1 MLELDPAITVGN
13 REVQLFIRA
22 EIDERDVVDGAGD
35 GRAVD
40 DVDRQRSR
48 ETFVA
53 AGEALV
59 HRHVRGRR
67 PGDAKGGP
75 DRRGVQRERI
85 VRAGLALRKGARAR
99 GEENDGRSREGPS
112 EETHIPN
119 NVHDDTIVAVRPMR
133 RADIDAF
140 AAWAR
145 HTDPLFHHYN
155 LPALTPEG
163 AGELW
168 AFLSGSPAVRRPY
181 AGFAGDRLVATLVVR
196 GMDPAAASGELGIML
211 DPAFIGRGLGR
222 RILGAF
228 VTVLANEGFRRLHLE
243 VAGYNRRAIAAY
255 LANGFTAC
263 DEYWADPEPGID
275 IEALLDGPAADTV
288 SENVRLEPDG
298 HYRARTIRM
307 ERRLNQQ
314 MKDDPPT

>member
-1 MLELDPAITVGN
+1 MFEHRGAGAI
-13 REVQLFIRA
+13 RDRQVQLLIGA
-22 EIDERDVVDGAGD
+22 QLGERNVVDRAGD
-35 GRAVD
+35 GGPVD
-40 DVDRQRSR
+40 DVDRERAR

-53 AGEALV
+53 ADKPFGHGHAC
-59 HRHVRGRR
+59 GRR
-67 PGDAKGGP
+67 SGDTKGGGGCRTV
-75 DRRGVQRERI
+75 DGERI
-85 VRAGLALRKGARAR
+85 VRAVLTLRKGGRAR

-112 EETHIPN
+112 EETHISN
-119 NVHDDTIVAVRPMR
+119 NAPDEAIVAIRPMR
-133 RADIDAF
+133 RPDVDAF

-145 HTDPLFHHYN
+145 HSDPLFHHYN
-155 LPALTPEG
+155 PPVLTPAG
-163 AGELW
+163 ADELW
-168 AFLSGSPAVRRPY
+168 AFLSGAPAKRRPY
-181 AGFAGDRLVATLVVR
+181 AGLLGTRMVATLVVR
-196 GMDPAAASGELGIML
+196 DMDPAEGSGELGIML
-211 DPAFIGRGLGR
+211 DAAYLGRGLGR

-255 LANGFTAC
+255 LACGFTAC

-288 SENVRLEPDG
+288 LENVRLEPDG
-298 HYRARTIRM
+298 RYRARTIRM